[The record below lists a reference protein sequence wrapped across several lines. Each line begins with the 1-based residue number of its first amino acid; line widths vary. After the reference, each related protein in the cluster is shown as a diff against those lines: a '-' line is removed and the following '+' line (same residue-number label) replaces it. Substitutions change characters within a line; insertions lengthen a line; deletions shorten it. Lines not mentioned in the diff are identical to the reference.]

1 MLTRWEN
8 HRREVKHT
16 DALVVKFFVV
26 ESFNAYFSLFYIAF
40 VKENIYHLSV
50 QLGSMIATKFIVDQ
64 FVEYGFPALLNR
76 LKKGR
81 KRWYMNRAGVSSH
94 HAGRKGFL
102 TEEEASF
109 EQSTL
114 PQVRDLY
121 LEYAEMC
128 IQYGYL
134 VMFAPVFPVCFLLA
148 AANNVQEIRGD
159 LMKIVY
165 LGRRPVPRAAKDI
178 GVWYVFLK
186 LFTFVACFTNAGI
199 ITVTVDAWRD
209 ASEPEHDDN
218 ALTWPFDRLAA
229 LEKRLLFFVIAASL
243 TAMYVMYEYFVPS
256 VPAWVQFKILRMQHE
271 IMVPEDLRQERHS
284 LESRI
289 HTRKVF
295 MMPLEDMKRWAS
307 GRSLLVTPDA
317 IRKWRLFRPHKFRLE
332 RDYLSLIHI

>member
-1 MLTRWEN
+1 M
-8 HRREVKHT
+8 
-16 DALVVKFFVV
+16 VKFFVV

-64 FVEYGFPALLNR
+64 FVEYGIPLLLNKLKNNVREGEFYFHFPLMAVR
-76 LKKGR
+76 LTFTCVCR
-81 KRWYMNRAGVSSH
+81 YMNRAGSSMH
-94 HAGRKGFL
+94 QPGRVGFL

-159 LMKIVY
+159 LMKIVH

-186 LFTFVACFTNAGI
+186 LFTFMACFTNAGI
-199 ITVTVDAWRD
+199 ITVTIDTWRD
-209 ASEPEHDDN
+209 ASEPDHDDN
-218 ALTWPFDRLAA
+218 A
-229 LEKRLLFFVIAASL
+229 V
-243 TAMYVMYEYFVPS
+243 S
-256 VPAWVQFKILRMQHE
+256 V
-271 IMVPEDLRQERHS
+271 
-284 LESRI
+284 
-289 HTRKVF
+289 
-295 MMPLEDMKRWAS
+295 
-307 GRSLLVTPDA
+307 
-317 IRKWRLFRPHKFRLE
+317 
-332 RDYLSLIHI
+332 